1 MKSIEV
7 TEKLKEIFAL
17 TLGLTVSQVDRSLSQ
32 SSCEKWDSIAHLNL
46 IAIIEEDFQVL
57 FSLEEFGEM
66 HTFALV
72 NLMLEEKLAS

>member
-46 IAIIEEDFQVL
+46 IATIEEKFQVL